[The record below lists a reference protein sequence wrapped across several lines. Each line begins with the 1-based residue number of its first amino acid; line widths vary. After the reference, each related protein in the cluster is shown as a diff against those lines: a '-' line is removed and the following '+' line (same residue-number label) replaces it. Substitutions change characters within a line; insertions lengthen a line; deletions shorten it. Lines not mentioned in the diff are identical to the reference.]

1 MEGLTPKPG
10 GAGLPTHLEVRTAL
24 LASLHR
30 RLVGPA
36 GSVDEVLEGM
46 RPTENYI
53 AGVLGPQ
60 NGKVEA
66 EENDSLAVSGE
77 SEEGGVETAINAALS
92 NSFKPAAIGFTCIV
106 DEGVTTLLG
115 SVSAARY
122 IHERLEDSARIPT
135 PPASPNAGPE
145 TSTAGALPA
154 SAEAGPIEEKRSRK
168 NLAFRR
174 KCADSGDFEL
184 DLSKS
189 HGNLIFPDGRF
200 RVEWRLR
207 PARGKAGAR
216 VLTTTVINEDRV
228 QEDAHTIEVP
238 KHLFQ
243 VQLTLRGRDGAPFL
257 PRNLAV
263 DEDVRGIADQMDLLY
278 RDAPAFA
285 TGHGCAAVWPRSSNG
300 RVSWIR
306 TESLPTFELPIV
318 QSPDLGGDV
327 LSMGWLGSAPQ
338 GEVIEKLRKLCTDY
352 DAWIHSQEL
361 AAATLSPWL
370 MATGT
375 ANIVACKETVLRM
388 RSGVETIES
397 DSAAWSSFQLMNQ
410 AIRAQ
415 FARSLPGKSAGG
427 EPRWR
432 SFQLAFIL
440 ECLPGVCRGGPIE
453 DPVHLLWFPTGG
465 GKTEAYLGLSAFAIC
480 FRRISSGNRV
490 GSGGV
495 TVLMRYTL
503 RLLTV
508 QQFQRAASTICEL
521 EAQRRSG
528 RPDLGEEEI
537 SIGLWVGESSTPNR
551 LREAFQE
558 LDSPDSS
565 GSSPVQLSTCPRCWS
580 KLDPSTAYSPSAD
593 RQSLIIRCPN
603 QECLFRDRLPVYVV
617 DEEIYRRCPTLVVGT
632 VDKFARLPWVEETA
646 SLFGMVNCWCP
657 EHGFSQ
663 TRRCVAGGRAC
674 AIVTIPTLPPPSLII
689 QDELHLISGPLGT
702 MVGVYE
708 GLIDFLCR
716 RQGRAP
722 VIIGSSATVR
732 RAEDQCRSLYGRP
745 VAIFPPR
752 ALSPT
757 NTFFSE
763 EIPIASRPGR
773 LYVGVLPGGFT
784 VKTTLIRTYGSLLI
798 DRAVLPDG
806 PSKGTPDGNRIRD
819 PYWTIVAYF
828 NSLRELGGAQR
839 LIEDDV
845 PAQMQVY
852 TQNAGSIAPIEKEE
866 LTSRLKGSQ
875 IPGILNRIE
884 SPLGSPVEPP
894 DMVLA
899 TNMISVGVD
908 VNRLSVMV
916 VTGQPKATAEYIQ
929 ATSRVGREYPGLV
942 VTVYNWA
949 RPRDRSHMEDF
960 LDYHATIYRQV
971 EANSVT
977 PYTDPALRRGL
988 HAVVVAAVRILEPN
1002 MSANDAAGHF
1012 KKDSLVVKQLRDF
1025 LTARL
1030 GDPRNPSDPARLV
1043 GERFDSVVD
1052 QWAELAR
1059 NHGNRLRYSGGENAL
1074 LVPIENESDEPAEG
1088 IPTLNSLREVE
1099 PSTGLRFEAS

>member
-1 MEGLTPKPG
+1 MTPSQESNPV
-10 GAGLPTHLEVRTAL
+10 PTHLEVRTAL
-24 LASLHR
+24 LESLHR
-30 RLVGPA
+30 RLFGPA
-36 GSVDEVLEGM
+36 GSFDEILEGM

-60 NGKVEA
+60 NEKVDA

-92 NSFKPAAIGFTCIV
+92 NSFKPAAIGFTCII
-106 DEGVTTLLG
+106 DEGTTVLVG

-122 IHERLEDSARIPT
+122 NPVSSDDSPEVLPPADSPDEGSKVPVAGLPT
-135 PPASPNAGPE
+135 PTYGTGSREGKK
-145 TSTAGALPA
+145 G
-154 SAEAGPIEEKRSRK
+154 RK
-168 NLAFRR
+168 NLVFQRHPVN
-174 KCADSGDFEL
+174 SGDFDI
-184 DLSKS
+184 DLSRS
-189 HGNLIFPDGRF
+189 SGSLTFPQGRY

-207 PARGKAGAR
+207 AAKGKAGAR
-216 VLTTTVINEDRV
+216 ILTATVINEDRV
-228 QEDAHTIEVP
+228 KEVGHAIEVP

-243 VQLTLRGRDGAPFL
+243 VQLTLRARDGAPFL
-257 PRNLAV
+257 PRSLAI
-263 DEDVRGIADQMDLLY
+263 DEDVRGAPDQMDLLY

-285 TGHGCAAVWPRSSNG
+285 TGHGCAAIWPLANDG
-300 RVSWIR
+300 RVSWIQ
-306 TESLPTFELPIV
+306 TESLPAFELPIV
-318 QSPDLGGDV
+318 QSPELAGDV
-327 LSMGWLGSAPQ
+327 VSMAWLGSASK
-338 GEVIEKLRKLCTDY
+338 GEVVEKLLKLCDDY

-361 AAATLSPWL
+361 QVGTLGSWLSP
-370 MATGT
+370 AVVSGIT
-375 ANIVACKETVLRM
+375 ACKETVLRM
-388 RSGVETIES
+388 RNGVDTIDS
-397 DSAAWSSFQLMNQ
+397 DSAAWSSFQLMNRT
-410 AIRAQ
+410 IRAQ
-415 FARSLPGKSAGG
+415 FLRPLPGRSAVG

-440 ECLPGVCRGGPIE
+440 ESLTGVCREEPIE

-480 FRRISSGNRV
+480 YRRISSHNRV

-528 RPDLGEEEI
+528 RADLGEEEI

-551 LREAFQE
+551 LKEAFQQLE
-558 LDSPDSS
+558 SRDSS
-565 GSSPVQLSTCPRCWS
+565 GSSPVQLSYCPRCGS
-580 KLDPSTAYSPSAD
+580 KLDPVTAYSPSVD
-593 RQSLIIRCPN
+593 RQSLVIRCPN
-603 QECLFRDRLPVYVV
+603 QDCLFRDRLPVYVV
-617 DEEIYRRCPTLVVGT
+617 DEEIYRRCPTLLVGT
-632 VDKFARLPWVEETA
+632 VDKFARLPWVEETG
-646 SLFGMVNCWCP
+646 SLFGLVNCWCP

-663 TRRCVAGGRAC
+663 TRLCAAGGRRC
-674 AIVTIPTLPPPSLII
+674 AVVPVPTLPPPALII

-708 GLIDFLCR
+708 GLIDFLSR
-716 RQGRAP
+716 RQGRVP

-732 RAEDQCRSLYGRP
+732 QAEDQCRALYGRP

-763 EIPIASRPGR
+763 EVPLTTRPGR

-784 VKTTLIRTYGSLLI
+784 VKTTLIRIYASLLI
-798 DRAVLPDG
+798 DRAVLPPG
-806 PSKGTPDGNRIRD
+806 PAKGTPEGNRLRD

-845 PAQMQVY
+845 PAQMLVY
-852 TQNAGSIAPIEKEE
+852 TQSSGGAADIEKEE
-866 LTSRLKGSQ
+866 LTSRRKGSE

-908 VNRLSVMV
+908 IKRLSAMV

-942 VTVYNWA
+942 ITVYNWA

-960 LDYHATIYRQV
+960 LDYHATLYRQV

-988 HAVVVAAVRILEPN
+988 HGVVVAAVRILEPS
-1002 MSANDAAGHF
+1002 MSANDAAGRF
-1012 KKDSLVVKQLRDF
+1012 NKDSSTVKQLREF

-1030 GDPRNPSDPARLV
+1030 GDPRNPRDPARLV
-1043 GERFDSVVD
+1043 SERFESVVD

-1059 NHGNRLRYSGGENAL
+1059 THGARLRYSGRENAL
-1074 LVPIENESDEPAEG
+1074 LVPIEAESDEPVEG
-1088 IPTLNSLREVE
+1088 MPTLNSLREVE
-1099 PSTGLRFEAS
+1099 PSVGLRFELS